1 MVSFF
6 SIGFFMPEL
15 GFFDLILG
23 FLLLITPVVY
33 FHELGHYWVA
43 RKAGVVVDVFSIGF
57 GPEIYGWTSKSG
69 TRWRF
74 SVIPLGGY
82 VKMRGD
88 DDAASSPS
96 AAASHLEGSF
106 ANAGLYW
113 RMAIVAAGPA
123 ANFILGILLF
133 AIIYMS
139 VGKQFIPPV
148 IGEVMP
154 STSASSAG
162 LLPGD
167 RVIEID
173 GIRIRNF
180 NDMRGLV
187 AESPNKRL
195 SFILQRDSREI
206 VIYVTPDSQY
216 NKQLQINIGVLG
228 VKSSPVGE
236 FTKLGLTDA
245 IGEALS
251 DTFHMSVVIL
261 RSLGRAISGDMQ
273 QGEVGGPIRIAEI
286 SGAVLNQGFVP
297 FVLLTAVISI
307 NLGLINL
314 LPVPALDGGH
324 LAFFLL
330 EAFRGR
336 PLPVGLQ
343 AIMMRSGIAILLG
356 LTLFLV
362 VNDVI
367 RLF

>member
-1 MVSFF
+1 
-6 SIGFFMPEL
+6 MPEL
-15 GFFDLILG
+15 SFFDLVLG

-88 DDAASSPS
+88 DDAASTPS
-96 AAASHLEGSF
+96 ASTSRVEGSF

-139 VGKQFIPPV
+139 VGKQVIPPV

-154 STSASSAG
+154 STSAASAG

-167 RVIEID
+167 RVLEID

-187 AESPNKRL
+187 VESPNKRL
-195 SFILQRDSREI
+195 SFVLQRDSREI
-206 VIYVTPDSQY
+206 VVYVTPNSQY
-216 NKQLQINIGVLG
+216 NKELQIDIGILG
-228 VKSSPVGE
+228 VKSPPVGE
-236 FTKLGLTDA
+236 FTKLGLIEAIKEASSDA
-245 IGEALS
+245 
-251 DTFHMSVVIL
+251 FHWSVIIL
-261 RSLGRAISGDMQ
+261 RGIGRAATLNMQ
-273 QGEVGGPIRIAEI
+273 QGEVGGPVRIAEM
-286 SGAVLNQGFVP
+286 SGTVLNQGFVP
-297 FVLLTAVISI
+297 FVLFTAVISI

-330 EAFRGR
+330 EALRGR
-336 PLPVGLQ
+336 PLPIWLQ
-343 AIMMRSGIAILLG
+343 AVMMRGGIAILLG

-367 RLF
+367 RLLQ

>member
-1 MVSFF
+1 
-6 SIGFFMPEL
+6 MPEL

-69 TRWRF
+69 TRWRI
-74 SVIPLGGY
+74 SVIPLGGC

-88 DDAASSPS
+88 DDPASTPS
-96 AAASHLEGSF
+96 ITTGNAEGSF

-123 ANFILGILLF
+123 ANFIFGIMLF
-133 AIIYMS
+133 AAVYMS
-139 VGKQFIPPV
+139 VGKQVIPPV
-148 IGEVMP
+148 IGEILP
-154 STSASSAG
+154 NTPAASAE

-167 RVIEID
+167 KVLEID
-173 GIRIRNF
+173 GISIRNF

-187 AESPNKRL
+187 VESPNKRL
-195 SFILQRDSREI
+195 SFVIQRGSREI
-206 VIYVTPDSQY
+206 EDYVTPKSQY
-216 NKQLQINIGVLG
+216 NKQLQIDIGILG
-228 VKSSPVGE
+228 VKSPPVGE
-236 FTKLGLTDA
+236 VTRLGFIDA
-245 IGEALS
+245 IGEASS
-251 DTFHMSVVIL
+251 DAFHMSVVIL
-261 RSLGRAISGDMQ
+261 RSLGRAVSGNLQ
-273 QGEVGGPIRIAEI
+273 QGEVGGPVRIAEI
-286 SGAVLNQGFVP
+286 SGTVLNQGFVP
-297 FVLLTAVISI
+297 FILLTAVISI

-330 EAFRGR
+330 EAISGR
-336 PLPVGLQ
+336 PLPIRLQ
-343 AIMMRSGIAILLG
+343 TIMMRGGIAILLG

-362 VNDVI
+362 VNDVV
-367 RLF
+367 RLFQ